1 MVSILIADD
10 NKDFGICMLN
20 SIIEKNSN
28 SIKVQGIATNGLEA
42 YQKIKALQPDIVL
55 LDVEMPIMNGF
66 QVIHKLSEEKYTL
79 PKILLVTAFPALIN
93 SFSNDAQLVDRIIF
107 KPFDFD
113 VLNNH
118 LVQICDEYN
127 NDKSN
132 ERIINVLN
140 IFDFNTNS
148 LGYSYLIECIKL
160 CLEDTHYIEDL
171 KNYLYPQIA
180 KIYNISN
187 HSKVE
192 WAVDKSIK
200 SMFRYTKTSTL
211 NKFFPNAKSIS
222 TKVFIKKIVAILLE
236 S

>member
-20 SIIEKNSN
+20 SIIEKNSD

-42 YQKIKALQPDIVL
+42 YQKIKTLQPDIVL

-66 QVIHKLSEEKYTL
+66 QVIHKLSEEKYNL
-79 PKILLVTAFPALIN
+79 PKILLVTAFPVLIN
-93 SFSNDAQLVDRIIF
+93 SFNESQLVDGIIF
-107 KPFDFD
+107 KPFDFT
-113 VLNNH
+113 VLNNY
-118 LVQICDEYN
+118 LVQFCDEYN
-127 NDKSN
+127 NDKLN
-132 ERIINVLN
+132 ERIINILS

-148 LGYSYLIECIKL
+148 LGYSYLIECIRL
-160 CLEDTHYIEDL
+160 CLEDSHYIKDFE
-171 KNYLYPQIA
+171 NYLYPQIA

-187 HSKVE
+187 YNKVK

-211 NKFFPNAKSIS
+211 KKFFPNAKKLSP
-222 TKVFIKKIVAILLE
+222 KVFIKKIVALL
-236 S
+236 SKN